1 MSGLHNRSSS
11 YGNFALSTQ
20 EDALSDSLDDS
31 MSQKSDSTL
40 EFQISGAGQKT
51 GYQSLAKLLLKEPK
65 KN

>member
-1 MSGLHNRSSS
+1 
-11 YGNFALSTQ
+11 
-20 EDALSDSLDDS
+20 